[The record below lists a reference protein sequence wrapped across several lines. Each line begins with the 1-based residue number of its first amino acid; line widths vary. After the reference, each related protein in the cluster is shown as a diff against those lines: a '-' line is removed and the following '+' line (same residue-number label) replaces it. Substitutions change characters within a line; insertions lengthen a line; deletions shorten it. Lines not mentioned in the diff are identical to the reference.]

1 MSMPAHIPKGDY
13 PAAAAVHLIDL
24 EAAADRLKAKLP
36 GHRRQTE
43 TLAREAG
50 TSVVMMAMEA
60 GDAIKEH
67 SATSPV
73 SVQLLRG
80 HIALNAGG
88 QALELRPGQLA
99 FMQPNVPHDVSALE
113 QSVVLLTLAEG

>member
-1 MSMPAHIPKGDY
+1 MSLPAHIPKGDY
-13 PAAAAVHLIDL
+13 PATTPVHLLDL
-24 EAAADRLKAKLP
+24 EAAADRLTAKLP

-67 SATSPV
+67 SAKSPV

>member
-1 MSMPAHIPKGDY
+1 MSLPAHIPKGDY
-13 PAAAAVHLIDL
+13 PATTPVHLLDL
-24 EAAADRLKAKLP
+24 EAAADRLTAKLP

-67 SATSPV
+67 SAKSPV
-73 SVQLLRG
+73 SVHLLRG

-99 FMQPNVPHDVSALE
+99 FMQPSVPHDVSALE

>member
-1 MSMPAHIPKGDY
+1 MSMPAHIPKGDH
-13 PAAAAVHLIDL
+13 PAPAAVHLLDL
-24 EAAADRLKAKLP
+24 EAAADRMAAKLP
-36 GHRRQTE
+36 GHSRHTE

-67 SATSPV
+67 SAKSPV
-73 SVQLLRG
+73 SIQLLRG
-80 HIALNAGG
+80 HVALNAGG

-99 FMQPNVPHDVSALE
+99 FLQPDIRHDVQALE
-113 QSVVLLTLAEG
+113 QSVILLTLAER